1 MKLDIKQLKIKTILK
16 QINDIN
22 IELMIFFEEYPIE
35 L

>member
-22 IELMIFFEEYPIE
+22 IELMIFFKEYPIE